1 MSVNPEKKFG
11 LLFFLVFLIIGLW
24 PLLKNND
31 IRIWAIII
39 SLFFLISSILS
50 LKFLVPMNKLWIKLG
65 EQLGKYVAPIVLS
78 LIYFLIL
85 TPIGLFMRLIGK
97 DLLNLKFS
105 KKNSYWINRQKDL
118 GKIDKQF

>member
-31 IRIWAIII
+31 IRIWAVII

>member
-31 IRIWAIII
+31 IRIWAVII
-39 SLFFLISSILS
+39 SLFFLISSIFS

-78 LIYFLIL
+78 LIYF
-85 TPIGLFMRLIGK
+85 
-97 DLLNLKFS
+97 
-105 KKNSYWINRQKDL
+105 
-118 GKIDKQF
+118 